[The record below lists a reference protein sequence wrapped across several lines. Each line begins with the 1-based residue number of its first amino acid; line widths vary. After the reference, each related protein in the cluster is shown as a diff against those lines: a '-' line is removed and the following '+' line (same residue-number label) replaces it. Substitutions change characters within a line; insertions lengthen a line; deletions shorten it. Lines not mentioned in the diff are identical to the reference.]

1 MTLVQIKAYFTKP
14 ISIDNKIFQ
23 NGKVVSELLSNSHG
37 YSAYGVQIY
46 VGKISMTISI
56 HLNSFEDVLR
66 NFYEKYKNEIKI
78 LFYRHSENERH
89 FINCLYTEDIFP
101 NKNHLAK
108 KERICRYGFNSIR
121 FNTTTVIE
129 SEDVRK
135 FKDNMF
141 WIGNI
146 KGSFPFYSECDD
158 NNINKENKL
167 FNSDFAQID
176 IDNEIISDKPV
187 LFQKILEISSSIE
200 YYYSSYIKRYYRNEK
215 LVGYTFTIDELE
227 SRGLYEL
234 PEGIPPDSRM
244 NFLFD
249 SWHNCVDEF
258 YLDFETKRR
267 EKEEAEYRRRQ
278 ELKRDKNLPF

>member
-23 NGKVVSELLSNSHG
+23 NGQVISELLSNSHG
-37 YSAYGVQIY
+37 YSGDGVQIY
-46 VGKISMTISI
+46 VRQLSMTISI
-56 HLNSFEDVLR
+56 KLNYFENVLR
-66 NFYEKYKNEIKI
+66 DFYEKYKNEIKI
-78 LFYRHSENERH
+78 LFYRQSKNERH

-121 FNTTTVIE
+121 FNATTSIE
-129 SEDVRK
+129 SEEVRK
-135 FKDNMF
+135 LKDDMF
-141 WIGNI
+141 WVGNI
-146 KGSFPFYSECDD
+146 NGNFPFYSKYDD
-158 NNINKENKL
+158 ISVNTESKL
-167 FNSDFAQID
+167 FHNNFDQID

-187 LFQKILEISSSIE
+187 LFQKILAISTSIE
-200 YYYSSYIKRYYRNEK
+200 YYYSNHIKKYFRNEK
-215 LVGYTFTIDELE
+215 LVGCTFTINELG

-234 PEGIPPDSRM
+234 PEGMSPDSRV
-244 NFLFD
+244 NFLFE

-278 ELKRDKNLPF
+278 ELRRDKNLPF